1 MRGLLAT
8 FLVGLFL
15 ATAALPSS
23 ANTQI
28 TCFDRVKFTND
39 VRFHNTKCLN
49 FQGPSHLESLVK
61 IFTVNEDAFSIF
73 LTQFSDMDYKT
84 IASKQLGKIYQAGDR
99 SWVLSGK
106 ISAVR

>member
-15 ATAALPSS
+15 AAAALPSS

-28 TCFDRVKFTND
+28 TCFDHVKFAND
-39 VRFHNTKCLN
+39 VRFQNMSCLN
-49 FQGPSHLESLVK
+49 FQGSSHFGTLEK
-61 IFTVNEDAFSIF
+61 IFTINEDAFSIF
-73 LTQFSDMDYKT
+73 LTQFGDMDYENVTRK
-84 IASKQLGKIYQAGDR
+84 KLGKIYQAGDR